1 MSGYIAET
9 GIKNINN
16 YVIVVNS
23 CRSSRVSNTG
33 GGERK
38 GRIKYSIIKVGR
50 IEKIKKREGRKDKI
64 R

>member
-16 YVIVVNS
+16 YVIMVNS

-33 GGERK
+33 GGRIERK
-38 GRIKYSIIKVGR
+38 DKKDGKERKNKENGRIK
-50 IEKIKKREGRKDKI
+50 
-64 R
+64 